1 MGDRVEVLKSTLIA
15 IAVLTVFDA
24 AVWQGRY
31 RAQTVQ
37 TVQGVIGYVTG
48 QDWTSGPLV

>member
-1 MGDRVEVLKSTLIA
+1 MEVLKSTLIA

-24 AVWQGRY
+24 AVWEGRY
-31 RAQTVQ
+31 RTQTVQ
-37 TVQGVIGYVTG
+37 AFQAVIGYVIG